1 MKNFSKKPSHIEQA
15 LMRMHKGQ
23 WFIWTDPKNK
33 IYANLRLAEKM
44 GVDGDLI
51 DNPHSLPSESDVTT
65 ILTQLQSE
73 WDTENATYRLNR
85 KKSYAKIEEQLDLLY
100 KDMTAGKLDA
110 TGEWHKAT
118 KKVKDDNPKE

>member
-110 TGEWHKAT
+110 TGEWHKAV
-118 KKVKDDNPKE
+118 KKVKDDNPKG

>member
-1 MKNFSKKPSHIEQA
+1 MKNFSKKPTHIEQA

-44 GVDGDLI
+44 GVDG

-100 KDMTAGKLDA
+100 KDMLADKGDK
-110 TGEWHKAT
+110 TGEWFKAI
-118 KKVKDDNPKE
+118 KKIKDDNPKG

>member
-1 MKNFSKKPSHIEQA
+1 MKNFSKKPSYIEQA

-65 ILTQLQSE
+65 ILTQLQ
-73 WDTENATYRLNR
+73 
-85 KKSYAKIEEQLDLLY
+85 
-100 KDMTAGKLDA
+100 
-110 TGEWHKAT
+110 
-118 KKVKDDNPKE
+118 

>member
-1 MKNFSKKPSHIEQA
+1 MKNFRNRPTHIEQA
-15 LMRMHKGQ
+15 LMRMQKGQ
-23 WFIWTDPKNK
+23 WFTWTDPSNK

-44 GVDGDLI
+44 GVDGELI

-100 KDMTAGKLDA
+100 KDMAADKGDK
-110 TGEWHKAT
+110 TGEWFKAI
-118 KKVKDDNPKE
+118 KKVKDDNPKG